1 MVVAWWTLLRV
12 KVIGGELSKRK
23 TEFLCNNKRS
33 LHLNFE
39 WNMWSARLHC
49 MSFDQLAPL
58 AGLNFFSSYT
68 MQSKEPIYRLQFRT
82 KLLRHFGMNE
92 NLGRENHLPQ
102 QIFPPLPLINV
113 ALPPK
118 TPWGFLSPSKQH
130 WWRGGGEEKH
140 FCDLVGVSIKRNGE
154 IRSLIAFV
162 STSFVHDCSLLLA
175 HTLCTITVFFQD
187 ITLKRPSGTPG
198 RSH

>member
-1 MVVAWWTLLRV
+1 
-12 KVIGGELSKRK
+12 
-23 TEFLCNNKRS
+23 
-33 LHLNFE
+33 
-39 WNMWSARLHC
+39 

-92 NLGRENHLPQ
+92 NLGREKHLPQ
-102 QIFPPLPLINV
+102 QIFPSPPYQCCFTTKNPLRIPQSLQTT
-113 ALPPK
+113 LME
-118 TPWGFLSPSKQH
+118 G
-130 WWRGGGEEKH
+130 RGEEKH
-140 FCDLVGVSIKRNGE
+140 FCDLVGVSIQRNGE

-175 HTLCTITVFFQD
+175 HTLCTITVFFSGHNSQTTIWNTRK
-187 ITLKRPSGTPG
+187 ITLDRPLSETHQFVAYISIIFHFLTLYTKAKPSRGK
-198 RSH
+198 SSLSK